1 MAAVLVD
8 VEEVAGEVQEVC
20 AEPDFGN
27 LFVTILSRSGW
38 FSEV

>member
-8 VEEVAGEVQEVC
+8 VEEGEVCVES
-20 AEPDFGN
+20 GRGK
-27 LFVTILSRSGW
+27 LFVTILDRSGW